1 MNTILA
7 TKAFEKWLYGLKDLR
22 ARARIIARIIARIQG
37 ARTGNFGSH
46 RALGR
51 GVMEMKIDVGPGYRI
66 YYARQGSVVYLLLC
80 GGDKSTQACDIKTA
94 HRLWATREVNH
105 EA

>member
-7 TKAFEKWLYGLKDLR
+7 TKAFEKWLHGLKDLR
-22 ARARIIARIIARIQG
+22 ARARIIARIQG
-37 ARTGNFGSH
+37 ARTGNFGNH

-51 GVMEMKIDVGPGYRI
+51 GVMEMKIEVGPGYRI
-66 YYARQGSVVYLLLC
+66 YYARQGAVVYLLLC
-80 GGDKSTQACDIKTA
+80 GGDKSTQANDIKTA
-94 HRLWATREVNH
+94 HRVWAAKEVDH